1 MTPQDETPPDDSLPD
16 DAVSQDDLI
25 LVGRAFKP
33 HGVDGTIKVIPET
46 DDPAA
51 LADLDVLYLGRDA
64 ESAEPRKIDAMRAM
78 TSSKGLTLL
87 IQFDGVDTPEA
98 AASLRGQGVYAPQS
112 LLPLADGEYFLH
124 DLIGLEVVDEE
135 GSALGT
141 VADVYD
147 TDAHLIYG
155 VRLPDGREALVPDVD
170 AFVVDLDMDART
182 LVLRPIEGLLD
193 A

>member
-1 MTPQDETPPDDSLPD
+1 MTPQDDSISTDSLPE
-16 DAVSQDDLI
+16 DLI

-51 LADLDVLYLGRDA
+51 LADLDVLYLGRDS
-64 ESAEPRKIDAMRAM
+64 ESATARNVDAMRAM

-87 IQFDGVDTPEA
+87 IQFEGVDTPEDA
-98 AASLRGQGVYAPQS
+98 AGLRGLGVYAPQS
-112 LLPLADGEYFLH
+112 LLPLGEGEYFLH
-124 DLIGLEVVDEE
+124 DLVGLDVIDEE

-141 VADVYD
+141 VGDVYD

>member
-1 MTPQDETPPDDSLPD
+1 MQDDTPSDDSTP
-16 DAVSQDDLI
+16 DDLI

-51 LADLDVLYLGRDA
+51 LADLDVLYLGRDS
-64 ESAEPRKIDAMRAM
+64 ESAEARRVDGMRAM
-78 TSSKGLTLL
+78 MSSKGLTLL
-87 IQFDGVDTPEA
+87 VQFDGVETPEDA
-98 AASLRGQGVYAPQS
+98 AGLRGQGVYAPQS
-112 LLPLADGEYFLH
+112 LIPLDDDEYFLH
-124 DLIGLEVVDEE
+124 DLVGLDVIDEE
-135 GSALGT
+135 GSAIGK

-170 AFVVDLDMDART
+170 AFVVDLDLDART